1 MENPI
6 RPFLEQQG
14 FVMLDGG
21 LATELENRGA
31 DLDHFLWSAKLLAD
45 APGLIRSVHE
55 DYLVAGADVIATATY
70 QASLGGFARA
80 GFDPPQ
86 GAALMRRSVD
96 LAVQARESFWSTAK
110 NRVNRTRPLIAASI
124 GPYGASLHDGS
135 EYHGRY
141 GVSRDALLRFHQ
153 PRLDILAAT
162 QADLFAFE
170 TIPSRQEAEVLLDL
184 LEDYPNKPAWLS
196 FSCRD
201 GVHVSHGEPFAD
213 CAALGERSRQIVA
226 VGVNCTAPEHISA
239 LLESAVHLKLP
250 LLAYPNSGESWDP
263 EEHRWAGLQCH
274 GFPVEEWYRLG
285 ARLLGGC
292 CRTGPG
298 EIRQM
303 RRALEQL
310 LARS

>member
-1 MENPI
+1 MKNPI
-6 RPFLEQQG
+6 RPFLERQG

-21 LATELENRGA
+21 LATELERRGA

-45 APGLIRSVHE
+45 APDLIRAVHE
-55 DYLVAGADVIATATY
+55 DYLTAGADVIATATY

-80 GFDPPQ
+80 GFDNAR
-86 GAALMRRSVD
+86 GAALMRRSID
-96 LAVQARESFWSTAK
+96 LAVQARECFWSKAE

-124 GPYGASLHDGS
+124 GPYGASLHNGS

-153 PRLDILAAT
+153 PRMDILAET

-170 TIPSRQEAEVLLDL
+170 TIPSPQEAGVLLEL
-184 LEDYPNKPAWLS
+184 LGDYPDTPAWLS

-201 GVHVSHGEPFAD
+201 GEHVSYGELFAD
-213 CAALGERSRQIVA
+213 CAALAERSRQIVA
-226 VGVNCTAPEHISA
+226 VGVNCTAPVHISA
-239 LLESAVHLKLP
+239 LLESAGQLKTP

-263 EEHRWAGLQCH
+263 EERRWAGLQCH
-274 GFPVEEWYRLG
+274 GFPVTEWYRRG

-298 EIRQM
+298 DIRQM

-310 LARS
+310 VSDS